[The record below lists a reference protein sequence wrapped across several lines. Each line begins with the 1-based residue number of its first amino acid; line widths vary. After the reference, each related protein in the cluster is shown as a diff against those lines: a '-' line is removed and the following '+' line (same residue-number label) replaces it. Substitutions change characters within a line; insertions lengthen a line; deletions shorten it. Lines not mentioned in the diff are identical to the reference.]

1 MNLAAYLTQSTSGI
15 GVFGAIVG
23 GAAAAAKNY
32 KDNQDGLVST
42 KDAVI
47 NTSKETAGAGLATV
61 VSAVAAGAVG
71 SSLALSLGTAVVV
84 AAGAKYAW
92 DRGMEAVDAQLSKR
106 DMDEIDSALA
116 D

>member
-1 MNLAAYLTQSTSGI
+1 MNLAAYLSHTTGGI

-23 GAAAAAKNY
+23 GAAAAAKNF
-32 KDNQDGLVST
+32 KDNQDGLIST
-42 KDAVI
+42 QQAVI
-47 NTSKETAGAGLATV
+47 NTSKEAAGAGVATV

-71 SSLALSLGTAVVV
+71 SSLVLTVGTAVVV

-92 DRGMEAVDAQLSKR
+92 DRGMEALDAQVSKR

-116 D
+116 K